1 MRVFCDFT
9 ITDAK
14 HGKCL
19 NDFNSF
25 SYHCFNSDRNKAGGS
40 LPETSIFVIHMKAYS
55 VHLVERTYAKDLRNA
70 YQQERIKGVK
80 KKLSGMPLLEQNRR
94 SQEIKTEGNVGI
106 AVKTGKVE
114 ILKCNAAH
122 QSIQKLMEISGKQG
136 PVTIIGAD
144 FLEPRVLKLDEAS
157 AGIILGAD
165 HVTRSAVGVVEP
177 VSMYIADVTVLFLR
191 AHCHCCLTAMLL
203 QCH

>member
-1 MRVFCDFT
+1 MRVFYDFT

-70 YQQERIKGVK
+70 HQQERIKGVE
-80 KKLSGMPLLEQNRR
+80 KKLSGMPLLEQNRL
-94 SQEIKTEGNVGI
+94 SQEIKTEGTVGI
-106 AVKTGKVE
+106 AV
-114 ILKCNAAH
+114 
-122 QSIQKLMEISGKQG
+122 SIQKLMEISGKQG

-177 VSMYIADVTVLFLR
+177 VSMYIADVMVLFLR